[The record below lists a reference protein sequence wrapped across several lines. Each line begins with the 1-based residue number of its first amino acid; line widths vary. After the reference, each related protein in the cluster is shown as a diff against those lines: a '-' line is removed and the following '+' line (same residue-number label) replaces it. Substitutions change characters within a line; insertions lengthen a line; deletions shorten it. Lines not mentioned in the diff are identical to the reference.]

1 MPYQTCRTGCIVLKN
16 VDFGESDR
24 IITLY
29 SPDKGRFTAIAKGAK
44 RSQKR
49 FVNKLEEFSLLD
61 ISYRPAKH
69 SRLHFLCEAEL
80 KEAFLSLRTNWQ
92 RYYAAILANEL
103 VLRFTGE
110 HDPDSRI
117 FSLLHWLLE
126 SLHNGASPLATLV
139 FFHLHLLNACGYRP
153 RLEHCATCS
162 CSPDKNRALLN
173 FALQPGNGTL
183 ICSRCSG
190 NTGRSRFTLSLQS
203 LKFLQTAQG
212 MTTKQMHRLQM
223 PENVISECLY
233 VLHSYSKY
241 LLQCNIHSWN
251 LLSQMTGTGKRSK
264 NRANAIRGTRMPQR
278 HDRY

>member
-1 MPYQTCRTGCIVLKN
+1 LPYQNCRTGCIVLKN
-16 VDFGESDR
+16 ADFGESDR

-29 SPDKGRFTAIAKGAK
+29 SPDIGRFAAIAKGAK

-69 SRLHFLCEAEL
+69 NRLHFLSEAEL
-80 KEAFLSLRTNWQ
+80 KEAFISLRTNWQ
-92 RYYAAILANEL
+92 RYCAAILANEL

-110 HDPDSRI
+110 HDPDRRI

-126 SLHNGASPLATLV
+126 SLHNGSSPLPTVV

-153 RLEHCATCS
+153 KLEHCAICS
-162 CSPDKNRALLN
+162 CLPDKNRGLS
-173 FALQPGNGTL
+173 FTLQPGNGTL

-190 NTGRSRFTLSLQS
+190 NAGRSRFALSLQS

-212 MTTKQMHRLQM
+212 MTVKKMHRLQM
-223 PENVISECLY
+223 PENIASECLS
-233 VLHSYSKY
+233 VLYNYSKY
-241 LLQCNIHSWN
+241 LLQCDIHSWSF
-251 LLSQMTGTGKRSK
+251 LMQLTGKRK
-264 NRANAIRGTRMPQR
+264 
-278 HDRY
+278 

>member
-1 MPYQTCRTGCIVLKN
+1 MPYQICRTECIVLKN
-16 VDFGESDR
+16 VDLGESDK

-29 SPDKGRFTAIAKGAK
+29 SPDIGRFAVIAKGAK

-69 SRLHFLCEAEL
+69 NRLHFLSEAEL

-92 RYYAAILANEL
+92 RYCAATLANEL
-103 VLRFTGE
+103 VLRCTGE

-126 SLHNGASPLATLV
+126 ALHHGASPLPTVV
-139 FFHLHLLNACGYRP
+139 FFHLHLLDACGYRP
-153 RLEHCATCS
+153 RLKHCANCS
-162 CSPDKNRALLN
+162 CSPDKNRGLN
-173 FALQPGNGTL
+173 FALQPSNGTL
-183 ICSRCSG
+183 LCSQCNG
-190 NTGRSRFTLSLQS
+190 NPDRSRFTLSLQS

-212 MTTKQMHRLQM
+212 MTTKQVHRLQM
-223 PENVISECLY
+223 PKNVTSECLH

-241 LLQCNIHSWN
+241 LLQCDIHSWN
-251 LLSQMTGTGKRSK
+251 FLRQIKDKLK
-264 NRANAIRGTRMPQR
+264 
-278 HDRY
+278 

>member
-1 MPYQTCRTGCIVLKN
+1 LSHQTCRTGCIVLKN

-29 SPDKGRFTAIAKGAK
+29 SPDRGRFTAIAKGAK

-49 FVNKLEEFSLLD
+49 FVNKLEEFSLLN
-61 ISYRPAKH
+61 ISYRPAKY

-80 KEAFLSLRTNWQ
+80 KEAFISLRTDWQ
-92 RYYAAILANEL
+92 RYCAAILANEL

-110 HDPDSRI
+110 HDPDRRI
-117 FSLLHWLLE
+117 FSLLHWFLE
-126 SLHNGASPLATLV
+126 SLHHGASPLPTVV
-139 FFHLHLLNACGYRP
+139 FFHLHLLDACGYRP

-162 CSPDKNRALLN
+162 CSPDTIRVLH

-183 ICSRCSG
+183 LCSRCSG
-190 NTGRSRFTLSLQS
+190 NTSRSRFTLSLQS

-212 MTTKQMHRLQM
+212 MTTQQMHRLQM
-223 PENVISECLY
+223 PENVASECLS

-241 LLQCNIHSWN
+241 LLQCDIHSWSFF
-251 LLSQMTGTGKRSK
+251 SQLTKKGLCLP
-264 NRANAIRGTRMPQR
+264 AL
-278 HDRY
+278 

>member
-29 SPDKGRFTAIAKGAK
+29 SPDIGKFAAIAKGAK

-49 FVNKLEEFSLLD
+49 FVNKLEAFSLLD
-61 ISYRPAKH
+61 ISYRPAKN
-69 SRLHFLCEAEL
+69 RLHFLSEAEL
-80 KEAFLSLRTNWQ
+80 KEAFLTLRTNWQ
-92 RYYAAILANEL
+92 RYCAAMLANEL

-110 HDPDSRI
+110 HDPDRRI

-126 SLHNGASPLATLV
+126 SLHHGASHLPTLV
-139 FFHLHLLNACGYRP
+139 FFQLHLLDACGYRP

-162 CSPDKNRALLN
+162 SSPDKNRMLN

-223 PENVISECLY
+223 PENVASECLS
-233 VLHSYSKY
+233 VLYSYSKY
-241 LLQCNIHSWN
+241 LLQCDLHSWIFFM
-251 LLSQMTGTGKRSK
+251 QTKGKRK
-264 NRANAIRGTRMPQR
+264 
-278 HDRY
+278 

>member
-1 MPYQTCRTGCIVLKN
+1 LPYRTCRTGCIVLKN

-24 IITLY
+24 IVTLY
-29 SPDKGRFTAIAKGAK
+29 SPDMGRFSAIAKGAK

-69 SRLHFLCEAEL
+69 NRLHFLNEAEL
-80 KEAFLSLRTNWQ
+80 KEAFLSLRADWQ
-92 RYYAAILANEL
+92 RYCPAMLANEL

-126 SLHNGASPLATLV
+126 SLHHGASPLSAVV
-139 FFHLHLLNACGYRP
+139 FFHLHLLGACGYRP
-153 RLEHCATCS
+153 RLEHCAACS
-162 CSPDKNRALLN
+162 CSPDKNRGLS

-183 ICSRCSG
+183 LCSRCSG
-190 NTGRSRFTLSLQS
+190 NAARSRFTLSLQS

-223 PENVISECLY
+223 PENVTSECLY
-233 VLHSYSKY
+233 VLYSYSKY
-241 LLQCNIHSWN
+241 LLQCDIHSWSF
-251 LLSQMTGTGKRSK
+251 LSQITGKRTGGKRQGSD
-264 NRANAIRGTRMPQR
+264 G
-278 HDRY
+278 

>member
-1 MPYQTCRTGCIVLKN
+1 LKN

-29 SPDKGRFTAIAKGAK
+29 SPNKGRFSAIAKGAK

-69 SRLHFLCEAEL
+69 NRLHFLSEAVL

-92 RYYAAILANEL
+92 RYYAAMLASEL
-103 VLRFTGE
+103 VLRFTRE

-126 SLHNGASPLATLV
+126 SLHHGTSPLPIVV
-139 FFHLHLLNACGYRP
+139 FFHLHLLSACGYRP
-153 RLEHCATCS
+153 RLEYCATCS
-162 CSPDKNRALLN
+162 CSPDKNKGLS
-173 FALQPGNGTL
+173 FTLQPGNGTL
-183 ICSRCSG
+183 LCARCNG
-190 NTGRSRFTLSLQS
+190 NPGRSRFTLSLQS

-223 PENVISECLY
+223 PENVASECLY
-233 VLHSYSKY
+233 VLYSYSKY
-241 LLQCNIHSWN
+241 LLQCDIHSWSFF
-251 LLSQMTGTGKRSK
+251 SQLTKNHQGNRSLPSATS
-264 NRANAIRGTRMPQR
+264 RLF
-278 HDRY
+278 